1 MQLQPPPLPAL
12 LPPGAA
18 EVRADALPPPALP
31 PRGRR
36 PLCHPCHPC
45 HPPVSCPRIRGSISP
60 RTPLSP
66 PPLLA
71 LRCCHRGHRDTCMWC
86 GSMAAGPASAR
97 IPSVRS
103 PGTLGS
109 RSKRDAGLLIH
120 PVPSPHPWTHPPRWD
135 GRTLLSTPGISSR
148 SKPHGTPSTRQL
160 RRPSAGASQSKWV
173 HTVILHHDTAG

>member
-66 PPLLA
+66 PPLPA
-71 LRCCHRGHRDTCMWC
+71 LRCCHRGHRDTCMWEYGR
-86 GSMAAGPASAR
+86 GSSQCPHSFCE
-97 IPSVRS
+97 IPWH
-103 PGTLGS
+103 PWQPLQ
-109 RSKRDAGLLIH
+109 RDAGLLIH
-120 PVPSPHPWTHPPRWD
+120 PVPSPHPWTHPPMWD